1 MITAQELLSAQQR
14 IARYIHRTPVM
25 QSALINE
32 IVGADIFFKCE
43 NFQKMGA
50 FKMRGAV
57 NAVLQLSDYQKQKGV
72 ATHSSGNFAQALALA
87 AKQQGIKAYVVMPQ
101 NAPTIK
107 KEAVKGYGGEIIECA
122 STLEAR
128 ESTVQ
133 QVIAETGATFLHPYN
148 DYHVIAGQA
157 TAAMELFEDHHDL
170 NAVFAPVGG
179 GGLLSGT
186 ALAAHYFS
194 SKTTVIAGEPLGADD
209 AWQSLQKGSIV
220 PQQNPNTIADGL
232 RTSLGDKTFPIIKGY
247 VNEIVRVTEQEIV
260 AAMQLVWER
269 MKIIIEPSSAVA
281 LAALIKNKQNYQHH
295 KVGIILSGGN
305 VQLNKLPFKK
315 KVKNIIILLFFL

>member
-1 MITAQELLSAQQR
+1 
-14 IARYIHRTPVM
+14 
-25 QSALINE
+25 
-32 IVGADIFFKCE
+32 
-43 NFQKMGA
+43 
-50 FKMRGAV
+50 
-57 NAVLQLSDYQKQKGV
+57 
-72 ATHSSGNFAQALALA
+72 
-87 AKQQGIKAYVVMPQ
+87 MPQ

-133 QVIAETGATFLHPYN
+133 QVIAETGATFLHPYD

-157 TAAMELFEDHHDL
+157 TAAMELFEDHYDL
-170 NAVFAPVGG
+170 NVVFAPVGG

-209 AWQSLQKGSIV
+209 AWQSLQKGSRV

-295 KVGIILSGGN
+295 KVGVILSGGN
-305 VQLNKLPFKK
+305 VQLNKLPF
-315 KVKNIIILLFFL
+315 